1 MKLNKEQLK
10 DIVKECLVEILS
22 EGIGAAPLNESR
34 AVSQIRTT
42 PARPTSAITGRATT
56 QSQQVP
62 RQSIHDKISF
72 VPNRDQLQKSTQ
84 VSKKINPLS
93 FVGDITSDPIMAG
106 VLADTAQSG
115 RHTTMNESSRGPTYE
130 DQVMSSG
137 DHAAKMMLNA
147 DPMDVFGDSSSMWA
161 TLAFSEKV
169 QK

>member
-1 MKLNKEQLK
+1 
-10 DIVKECLVEILS
+10 
-22 EGIGAAPLNESR
+22 
-34 AVSQIRTT
+34 
-42 PARPTSAITGRATT
+42 
-56 QSQQVP
+56 
-62 RQSIHDKISF
+62 

-137 DHAAKMMLNA
+137 DQAAKMMLNA